1 LFLRRKMKITKI
13 LAWDNKGEYAIVY
26 VQLEHGDEEYRV
38 YVGGDVE
45 AYHDKGVNKAFVKKA
60 KDNA

>member
-1 LFLRRKMKITKI
+1 MKITKI
-13 LAWDNKGEYAIVY
+13 LAWENKETYAIIY
-26 VQLEHGDEEYRV
+26 VQLEDGDEEYRV
-38 YVGGDVE
+38 YVGGSVE